1 LTYKLDYAIV
11 DPRKL
16 LLQQATT
23 PGNQGSVEDEDMSSE
38 LQAIRE
44 AEFVLRACGVTLF
57 FSGYLGI
64 AMLEEWRR
72 RTSYERVVISVITV
86 ATFAT
91 SGAAFAASI

>member
-1 LTYKLDYAIV
+1 
-11 DPRKL
+11 
-16 LLQQATT
+16 
-23 PGNQGSVEDEDMSSE
+23 MSSE

-44 AEFVLRACGVTLF
+44 AEFVLRASGVTLF
-57 FSGYLGI
+57 FSGFLGI

-72 RTSYERVVISVITV
+72 RTPYERVVISVITV